1 MSIQQMLD
9 ALEPGTGY
17 PNEEVWPQPE
27 HSQFSGHDL
36 QFPASTPG
44 TFCVLC
50 GDYLLHLL
58 WAWVPAHPSL
68 WKLRGPSRQSSSHLL
83 DATYISPHTPFVHLS
98 GLIDTRCGQDFCHS
112 CNLASTNIKE
122 VIDTSVGWIELNFIE
137 FWVCLL
143 YCGYLS
149 YSYYLHNC

>member
-1 MSIQQMLD
+1 MHVHPTDAGCSGVRVQATQMRRCGLNQSTVSSLD
-9 ALEPGTGY
+9 MTCSFLP
-17 PNEEVWPQPE
+17 PHQ
-27 HSQFSGHDL
+27 
-36 QFPASTPG
+36 G

-50 GDYLLHLL
+50 GDYLLHPL

-68 WKLRGPSRQSSSHLL
+68 WKLLGPSRQSSSHLL

-137 FWVCLL
+137 IWVCLL

-149 YSYYLHNC
+149 YSLFA